1 MEIEGMRRREVLRT
15 GGGLGLLSALSAAG
29 FLVPTAAFAQWNKA
43 AFEGKTVADAMKA
56 LGATSPAAS
65 GDIQLVVAD
74 IADNGAV
81 VPVQVVSRIAN
92 TQQIAIF
99 VDRNPNVLAAV
110 FEVGPELVPDF
121 STRIKMAET
130 SNVVALV
137 KSAGGFA
144 MASKEVKVTIG
155 GCGGCGGCGG

>member
-1 MEIEGMRRREVLRT
+1 MENGQMRRRDVLRG
-15 GGGLGLLSALSAAG
+15 GGGLGLLVALSAAG
-29 FLVPTAAFAQWNKA
+29 FLVPATASAAWNKT

-56 LGATSPAAS
+56 LGAVAPAAS
-65 GDIQLVVAD
+65 GDIQIVAAD

-92 TQQIAIF
+92 TQQIAIL

-130 SNVVALV
+130 ANVIVLV

-155 GCGGCGGCGG
+155 GCGG

>member
-1 MEIEGMRRREVLRT
+1 MENGQMQRRDVLRG
-15 GGGLGLLSALSAAG
+15 GGGLGLLAALSAAG
-29 FLVPTAAFAQWNKA
+29 FLVPATAFAAWNKT

-56 LGATSPAAS
+56 LGAVAPAAS
-65 GDIQLVVAD
+65 GDIQIVVAD

-92 TQQIAIF
+92 TQQIAIL

-130 SNVVALV
+130 ANVIVLV

-155 GCGGCGGCGG
+155 GCGG

>member
-1 MEIEGMRRREVLRT
+1 MENGQMQRRHVLRT
-15 GGGLGLLSALSAAG
+15 GGGLCLLAALSAAG
-29 FLVPTAAFAQWNKA
+29 FLVPKAAFAAWNKT
-43 AFEGKTVADAMKA
+43 AFEGKTVADVMKA
-56 LGATSPAAS
+56 LGANAPATS
-65 GDIQLVVAD
+65 GDIQIVVAD

-92 TQQIAIF
+92 TQQIAIM
-99 VDRNPNVLAAV
+99 VEKNPNVLAAV
-110 FEVGPELVPDF
+110 FDVGPDLVPDF

-130 SNVVALV
+130 ANVVVLV

-155 GCGGCGGCGG
+155 GCGG

>member
-1 MEIEGMRRREVLRT
+1 MEIEQTQRRQVLRT
-15 GGGLGLLSALSAAG
+15 GGGLGLLAALSAAG
-29 FLVPTAAFAQWNKA
+29 FLVPNAAFAQWNKA

-56 LGATSPAAS
+56 LGANAPAAS
-65 GDIQLVVAD
+65 GDIQIVVAD

-81 VPVQVVSRIAN
+81 VPVQIVSRIAN
-92 TQQIAIF
+92 TQQIALL

-110 FEVGPELVPDF
+110 FDVGPELVPDF

-130 SNVVALV
+130 ANVIALV
-137 KSAGGFA
+137 RSAGGFT

-155 GCGGCGGCGG
+155 GCGG